1 MKRTR
6 KLAVILTVLM
16 ILSVFPMGV
25 FAEEESKKMP
35 TASFDEKVT
44 LNDAGEVMPIR
55 RAVLNLEDEDGP
67 YTVTRVRLRDVAFAL
82 SSTEAKF
89 DISFDEK
96 QNAIIITTGVPYEQ
110 SEYDKREI
118 DLKDANIIDSPH
130 KVLVDGV
137 EAKLDAYNIDG
148 ETYTSITKL
157 RKALGNKFY
166 VRTIH
171 DTGETLISFEKN
183 DMEEFT
189 KEAFDAKV
197 KEKKITLVYAGAP
210 WCPWTKLNLKGLIPF
225 QEYIEKNGADAQIIA
240 MVHDYQD
247 YYKSDVL
254 RDYQE
259 SSSNPE
265 KEMADYPF
273 YTVGMTSE
281 GWDHI
286 SKIAGTELK
295 YLPSIFFMNDEGKL
309 VKYIQGGE
317 DEGEEQEE
325 TDENGEPVSY
335 NYIEMYEEIVKDL
348 DKAE

>member
-1 MKRTR
+1 M
-6 KLAVILTVLM
+6 
-16 ILSVFPMGV
+16 
-25 FAEEESKKMP
+25 
-35 TASFDEKVT
+35 
-44 LNDAGEVMPIR
+44 
-55 RAVLNLEDEDGP
+55 
-67 YTVTRVRLRDVAFAL
+67 
-82 SSTEAKF
+82 
-89 DISFDEK
+89 
-96 QNAIIITTGVPYEQ
+96 
-110 SEYDKREI
+110 
-118 DLKDANIIDSPH
+118 
-130 KVLVDGV
+130 
-137 EAKLDAYNIDG
+137 
-148 ETYTSITKL
+148 

-259 SSSNPE
+259 SSSNSE
-265 KEMADYPF
+265 KEMTDYPF

-309 VKYIQGGE
+309 IKYIQGGE
-317 DEGEEQEE
+317 DEGEDQEE

-335 NYIEMYEEIVKDL
+335 NYIEMYEEIIKDL

>member
-137 EAKLDAYNIDG
+137 EAKLDA
-148 ETYTSITKL
+148 
-157 RKALGNKFY
+157 F
-166 VRTIH
+166 
-171 DTGETLISFEKN
+171 
-183 DMEEFT
+183 
-189 KEAFDAKV
+189 
-197 KEKKITLVYAGAP
+197 
-210 WCPWTKLNLKGLIPF
+210 LNLG
-225 QEYIEKNGADAQIIA
+225 IE
-240 MVHDYQD
+240 VYV
-247 YYKSDVL
+247 S
-254 RDYQE
+254 
-259 SSSNPE
+259 
-265 KEMADYPF
+265 
-273 YTVGMTSE
+273 
-281 GWDHI
+281 
-286 SKIAGTELK
+286 
-295 YLPSIFFMNDEGKL
+295 PSIL
-309 VKYIQGGE
+309 
-317 DEGEEQEE
+317 
-325 TDENGEPVSY
+325 
-335 NYIEMYEEIVKDL
+335 
-348 DKAE
+348 